1 MRTPVNIAAMTCQRC
16 VQAVWTSLAAVEGI
30 TTAEVKIG
38 RAEIEHDGRA
48 TVEAI
53 REAVAVVGYE
63 VQDGTESRR
72 QLPVL

>member
-1 MRTPVNIAAMTCQRC
+1 MTCQRC

-53 REAVAVVGYE
+53 REAVAVAGYD
-63 VQDGTESRR
+63 VQDSIESRR